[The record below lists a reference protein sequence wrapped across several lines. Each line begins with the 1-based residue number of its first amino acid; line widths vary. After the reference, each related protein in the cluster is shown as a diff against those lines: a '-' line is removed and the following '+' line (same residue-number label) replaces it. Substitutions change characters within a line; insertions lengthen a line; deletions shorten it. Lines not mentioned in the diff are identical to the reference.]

1 MKASVIREEVC
12 KLAEHGETS
21 YENCE
26 RLVTL
31 HKALKCLEG
40 GVGTAAYVRCG
51 TDEDLTKAQVTAWVG
66 AMKNADGTHGGHWT
80 MAETEA
86 VRKQRGIECDPVMF
100 YAAMNMMYSDYC
112 KAAEKT
118 GAGSV
123 DFYAY
128 MAKAFL
134 DDEDAAPDKLARYYY
149 FVAAK

>member
-1 MKASVIREEVC
+1 MKTSVILEEIH
-12 KLAEHGETS
+12 KLEEHGETS

-40 GVGTAAYVRCG
+40 DVGTAAYVRCG
-51 TDEDLTKAQVTAWVG
+51 TDENLTKDQVVAWVG
-66 AMKNADGTHGGHWT
+66 AMKNADGTHGGHWS

-128 MAKAFL
+128 TAKAFL
-134 DDEDAAPDKLARYYY
+134 DDEDAEPNKLARYYY
-149 FVAAK
+149 FVAEK